1 MTSTTVNYDHR
12 AVSING
18 KRTLLLS
25 GAIHYPRSTPAMWPQ
40 LMQQS
45 RQAGLNT
52 IETYVFWNLHERQR
66 GVFDFSER
74 LDLLRFCQVAQEQG
88 LYVILRV
95 GPYICAETNYGG
107 FPAWLRDVPGI
118 RMRTFNQPFMREMER
133 WVRMVTDYLRPMFA
147 PRGGPIIL
155 FQLENEYNTHCQ
167 NLWGR
172 RAALFTMGLKAGAR
186 SAPGYSSFHVP
197 GGCCWMPGDY

>member
-18 KRTLLLS
+18 KRILLLS
-25 GAIHYPRSTPAMWPQ
+25 GAIHYPRSTPAIWPQ

-52 IETYVFWNLHERQR
+52 IETYVFWNLHERLR

-74 LDLLRFCQVAQEQG
+74 LDLLRFCQVAQEHG

-155 FQLENEYNTHCQ
+155 FQLENEYNMIAKIYGEDGQRYLQWVSKLAHD
-167 NLWGR
+167 LHD
-172 RAALFTMGLKAGAR
+172 
-186 SAPGYSSFHVP
+186 SYFHVP